1 MKNIQF
7 NLEPFG
13 KTLDKSF
20 VYAFV
25 EMQKQGFNLKK
36 LDWFQHEDE
45 KNLRD
50 IMDASKAA

>member
-1 MKNIQF
+1 MKNFQL
-7 NLEPFG
+7 NLESLG

-36 LDWFQHEDE
+36 LDWFLREDE